1 MPTLNFDPQ
10 GQGGI
15 VIGNPSTGSGGFT
28 SLSLSISAAS
38 GGRAEIQ
45 SISKSGSAWGDLSL
59 NPNGGNV
66 VLKLTPPPAGV
77 ATVDVVVDPTTGK
90 LYRQG

>member
-10 GQGGI
+10 GPGGI
-15 VIGNPSTGSGGFT
+15 VIGNPNTGSGGFT

-38 GGRAEIQ
+38 GGGSVIQ
-45 SISKSGSAWGDLSL
+45 SISKSGSTWGDLSL
-59 NPNGGNV
+59 NPNGGDV
-66 VLKLTPPPAGV
+66 VLKLSLPPAGV
-77 ATVDVVVDPTTGK
+77 ATVDVVVDPKTGK